1 MLPSF
6 VDFTH
11 LECFNLSTEGLV
23 HAKKVTSVI
32 EHTNPDITYC
42 PLLFPLV
49 SVLLH
54 YTDPSTTYN
63 CIYSLLRRKEDEYI
77 TQTKVSYEAAKFVI
91 RDLAKK
97 YAVSIYSI
105 CIPLQLH
112 KERSGSVVECL
123 TWDPGAADSS
133 LVGIT
138 VLWSLSKIHLS

>member
-1 MLPSF
+1 MLISGSIEGGIVLPSF

-11 LECFNLSTEGLV
+11 LECFNLSTDGLV
-23 HAKKVTSVI
+23 HAKKITSVI

-77 TQTKVSYEAAKFVI
+77 SQAKVSYEAAKFVI

-97 YAVSIYSI
+97 YAVSKFLYST
-105 CIPLQLH
+105 
-112 KERSGSVVECL
+112 VV
-123 TWDPGAADSS
+123 
-133 LVGIT
+133 
-138 VLWSLSKIHLS
+138 